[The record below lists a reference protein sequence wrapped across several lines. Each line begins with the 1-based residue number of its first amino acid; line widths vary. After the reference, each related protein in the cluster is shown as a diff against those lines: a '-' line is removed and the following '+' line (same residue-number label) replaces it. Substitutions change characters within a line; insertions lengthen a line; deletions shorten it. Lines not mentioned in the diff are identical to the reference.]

1 MIHTPLENNIIK
13 LKKFHISGFKALW
26 GSTFHFPSR
35 SLILIGGNG
44 SGKSSTLQALA
55 LVREFAYGNTIKFF
69 DDRGWNTASVRSRV
83 GRSSIFKADLLLDTE
98 DGSRFLWQFDW
109 GLRTTTNSREVIWYL
124 APDAKRP
131 SRILDHNRKR
141 NELSFNKRKLIHNL
155 KLPGSVLAFF
165 DFDQDREVQSH
176 LREIVEWAQSITSL
190 ELLSPT
196 GMRRGARGLTD
207 NIGLRG
213 ERLAS
218 FLASLDA
225 KSKSRVVARLK
236 KFYPIQN
243 IETTRKRAGWVDM
256 RIAERFTNLGGIS
269 PSHVSD
275 GLLRLIALCAIPE
288 FDSNTSLVLLDEI
301 EDGIEP
307 HILPEII
314 EKIVADSGSQFI
326 FTSHSPLLVNFFD
339 PPDIHVLAR
348 LPNGAITTSQFSE
361 FSTWQEG
368 LEYFGPGEIWSMA
381 ERNAFQI
388 AAKRLRPRRNVNE
401 DRFSP
406 RRAQALM
413 AKV

>member
-1 MIHTPLENNIIK
+1 MENNIIN
-13 LKKFHISGFKALW
+13 LKKFQISGFKALR
-26 GSTFHFPSR
+26 GSTFNFPNR
-35 SLILIGGNG
+35 SLVLIGGNG

-55 LVREFAYGNTIKFF
+55 LVREFAYGDARKFF
-69 DDRGWNTASVRSRV
+69 DDRGWSTASVKSRV
-83 GRSSIFKADLLLDTE
+83 VRSSIFIADLLLDAE

-109 GLRTTTNSREVIWYL
+109 GLRTTTNRREIIWYL
-124 APDAKRP
+124 APDAERP
-131 SRILDHNRKR
+131 SRILDHNPKR
-141 NELSFNKRKLIHNL
+141 TVLHFNKRRRINSF
-155 KLPGSVLAFF
+155 KLPGSVLAYL
-165 DFDQDREVQSH
+165 DFDQDGEAQSH
-176 LREIVEWAQSITSL
+176 LREIAKWAQNITSL
-190 ELLSPT
+190 EMLSPS

-213 ERLAS
+213 ERLTS

-256 RIAERFTNLGGIS
+256 RIAERFTNLGGIG

-275 GLLRLIALCAIPE
+275 GLLRLLALCAIPE
-288 FDSNTSLVLLDEI
+288 FDSHTSLVLLDEI

-314 EKIVADSGSQFI
+314 EKIVTDSGSQFI
-326 FTSHSPLLVNFFD
+326 FTSHSPLLVNFFE
-339 PPDIHVLAR
+339 PTDIHVLAR
-348 LPNGAITTSQFSE
+348 LPDGAITTSQFSE
-361 FSTWQEG
+361 FSSWQEG

-381 ERNAFQI
+381 ERNAFQN
-388 AAKRLRPRRNVNE
+388 AAKRLRPRRIKEKV
-401 DRFSP
+401 DIGRFSM

-413 AKV
+413 AKG

>member
-1 MIHTPLENNIIK
+1 MENNILK
-13 LKKFHISGFKALW
+13 LKRFKISGFKALK
-26 GSTFHFPSR
+26 GTTFHFPGR
-35 SLILIGGNG
+35 SLVLIGGNG

-55 LVREFAYGNTIKFF
+55 LVREFAYGNALKFF
-69 DDRGWNTASVRSRV
+69 EERGWNTASVRSRV
-83 GRSSIFKADLLLDTE
+83 GRSSIFRADILLDAE

-124 APDAKRP
+124 APDASQP
-131 SRILDHNRKR
+131 SRILDYNRKR
-141 NELSFNKRKLIHNL
+141 NELNINEETHLTNFKF
-155 KLPGSVLAFF
+155 PGSVLEFWEF
-165 DFDQDREVQSH
+165 DRDKEVQPHQSK
-176 LREIVEWAQSITSL
+176 ISEWAQSITSL
-190 ELLSPT
+190 EMLSPS
-196 GMRRGARGLTD
+196 GMRRGARGPTN

-256 RIAERFTNLGGIS
+256 RIAERFTRLGAIN
-269 PSHVSD
+269 PSHASD

-288 FDSNTSLVLLDEI
+288 FDSQTSLVLLDEI

-314 EKIVADSGSQFI
+314 EKIVTDSGSQFI
-326 FTSHSPLLVNFFD
+326 FTSHSPLLVNFFE
-339 PPDIHVLAR
+339 PTDIHMLAR
-348 LPNGAITTSQFSE
+348 LPDGAITTSQFSE
-361 FSTWQEG
+361 FSSWQEG

-381 ERNAFQI
+381 ERNVFQD
-388 AAKRLRPRRNVNE
+388 AAKRLRLRRNVQE
-401 DRFSP
+401 VDIRRFSS
-406 RRAQALM
+406 RQVQTLM
-413 AKV
+413 TEG